1 MDWAA
6 KSDTAILT
14 EIGHRL
20 RDIRLYKNYTQSDIA
35 TRAGVNVT
43 TVGKAERGDAVSMMN
58 FIAILR
64 ALKLLDNLEMLVP
77 QQSVSPMELL
87 KLQGKKRTRAS
98 KPRKNK

>member
-1 MDWAA
+1 MDWTA

-20 RDIRLYKNYTQSDIA
+20 RDIRLYKNYTQADIA
-35 TRAGVNVT
+35 QMAGVSVVT
-43 TVGKAERGDAVSMMN
+43 IGKAERGDAVSMMN

-77 QQSVSPMELL
+77 EQTVSPMELL